1 MDLTTRIPL
10 LLERRKVMQ
19 RAIISRGLDLSVAI
33 AFERE
38 ELLLPIA
45 FTFENP
51 TSVIQYLGTDT
62 KTCLDAFNKKVP
74 GFFICGESLNGG
86 DGFKLTKTIRSNY
99 PKTKI
104 LLVCTGA
111 KADSRVR
118 DANWI
123 DGIFYLQ
130 EALEGKG
137 VLQEAVLA
145 ATGGHRYR
153 SERIRSL
160 SEFQSDLQLKE
171 RDYQI
176 LHCLADG
183 MNNREIS
190 ARLQISEETAK
201 TYTKRLL
208 GNLGAKNRLHAVIL
222 GLRFGLTSITQH

>member
-1 MDLTTRIPL
+1 MDLTSRIPL
-10 LLERRKVMQ
+10 LGERRKVMR
-19 RAIISRGLDLSVAI
+19 RAIISSGLDLSVAI
-33 AFERE
+33 AFEKE
-38 ELLLPIA
+38 ELLLPLA
-45 FTFENP
+45 YTFEQP
-51 TSVIQYLGTDT
+51 SVIQYLGTDT
-62 KTCLDAFNKKVP
+62 KTCLDAFKKKEP
-74 GFFICGESLNGG
+74 GFFICGENLQDG
-86 DGFKLTKTIRSNY
+86 DGFELTKTIKDSH

-111 KADSRVR
+111 KTDSRVHH
-118 DANWI
+118 ATWI

-137 VLQEAVLA
+137 VIQEAVLA
-145 ATGGHRYR
+145 ATGGHHYR

-160 SEFQSDLQLKE
+160 SESVSGLQLRE

-190 ARLQISEETAK
+190 AQLQISEETAK

-222 GLRFGLTSITQH
+222 GLRFGLTSITKH

>member
-137 VLQEAVLA
+137 VIQEAVLA

-190 ARLQISEETAK
+190 ARLQISE
-201 TYTKRLL
+201 
-208 GNLGAKNRLHAVIL
+208 
-222 GLRFGLTSITQH
+222 

>member
-62 KTCLDAFNKKVP
+62 KTCLDAFKKKGP
-74 GFFICGESLNGG
+74 GFFICGESLSGG
-86 DGFKLTKTIRSNY
+86 DGFELTKTIRGNY

-104 LLVCTGA
+104 LLVCTGT

-153 SERIRSL
+153 SHRIRAQC
-160 SEFQSDLQLKE
+160 ETTSDLQLKE

-176 LHCLADG
+176 LNCLADG
-183 MNNREIS
+183 MNNREI
-190 ARLQISEETAK
+190 AAKLHISEETAK

-208 GNLGAKNRLHAVIL
+208 GNLGAKNRLHAVVL
-222 GLRFGLTSITQH
+222 GLRFGLTAINQ

>member
-137 VLQEAVLA
+137 VIQEAVLA